1 MESLII
7 GFGGEAGH
15 GKSTCANIAE
25 QWFLENGYSVKVIS
39 FADKLKE
46 VCKIM
51 FRLSE
56 KDLNTQ
62 IGKSTYRNHIR
73 TTPREIMQKFG
84 TEVCREGIIRHLP
97 TFSEG
102 GRTIWTW
109 NVERDILEC
118 AADVI
123 LIPDVRFPDELQM
136 LRNFGC
142 IFINVI
148 REVEV
153 FGNRPSRCGL
163 CNYERRTNDRFRRE
177 NKSPV
182 DQEYIPG
189 GGGSDFFSPVV
200 FLLLLY
206 ASIPLSMSARVSALT
221 RFSDVKKLFS

>member
-15 GKSTCANIAE
+15 GKTTCANIAE
-25 QWFLENGYSVKVIS
+25 AWFLENGYSVKVIS

-51 FRLSE
+51 FRLSD

-62 IGKSTYRNHIR
+62 IGKSTYRYNLR

-109 NVERDILEC
+109 NVERDILESTV
-118 AADVI
+118 DVI
-123 LIPDVRFPDELQM
+123 LIPDVRFPDELEM

-148 REVEV
+148 RSQQVDTDKQKHSSET
-153 FGNRPSRCGL
+153 GL
-163 CNYERRTNDRFRRE
+163 PDADYVIMNDGSMTELEEKITSLLIR
-177 NKSPV
+177 NTY
-182 DQEYIPG
+182 QEEEG
-189 GGGSDFFSPVV
+189 QT
-200 FLLLLY
+200 
-206 ASIPLSMSARVSALT
+206 LSQP
-221 RFSDVKKLFS
+221 

>member
-153 FGNRPSRCGL
+153 STDEKQKHSSETGL
-163 CNYERRTNDRFRRE
+163 PDADYLIMNDGLMTDLE
-177 NKSPV
+177 EKIKALLIKNTYQEEA
-182 DQEYIPG
+182 DQT
-189 GGGSDFFSPVV
+189 FSQP
-200 FLLLLY
+200 
-206 ASIPLSMSARVSALT
+206 
-221 RFSDVKKLFS
+221 

>member
-15 GKSTCANIAE
+15 GKSTCCNIAE
-25 QWFLENGYSVKVIS
+25 QWFRENGYSVKVIS

-84 TEVCREGIIRHLP
+84 TEVCREGILRHLP

-118 AADVI
+118 PADVI

-136 LRNFGC
+136 LRNF
-142 IFINVI
+142 N
-148 REVEV
+148 
-153 FGNRPSRCGL
+153 
-163 CNYERRTNDRFRRE
+163 
-177 NKSPV
+177 
-182 DQEYIPG
+182 
-189 GGGSDFFSPVV
+189 
-200 FLLLLY
+200 
-206 ASIPLSMSARVSALT
+206 
-221 RFSDVKKLFS
+221 

>member
-7 GFGGEAGH
+7 GFGGAAGH
-15 GKSTCANIAE
+15 GKSTCSNIAE

-118 AADVI
+118 PADVI

-148 REVEV
+148 REHEV
-153 FGNRPSRCGL
+153 ATDDKHSSETGL
-163 CNYERRTNDRFRRE
+163 PDADYVIMNDGLMTDLE
-177 NKSPV
+177 EKIKVLLIKNTYPEEA
-182 DQEYIPG
+182 DQT
-189 GGGSDFFSPVV
+189 FSQP
-200 FLLLLY
+200 
-206 ASIPLSMSARVSALT
+206 
-221 RFSDVKKLFS
+221 